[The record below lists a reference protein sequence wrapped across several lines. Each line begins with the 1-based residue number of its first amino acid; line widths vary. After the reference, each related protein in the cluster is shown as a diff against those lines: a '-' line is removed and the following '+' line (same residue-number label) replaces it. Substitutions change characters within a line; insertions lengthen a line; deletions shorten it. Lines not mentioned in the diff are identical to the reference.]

1 MKNQEQNCRH
11 EKSSVKVY
19 NKRHTNRAMRRAAK
33 RDPENADRKPRFRG
47 YTS

>member
-1 MKNQEQNCRH
+1 MKIQEQNCRR
-11 EKSSVKVY
+11 EKSSVKAD

-33 RDPENADRKPRFRG
+33 RNPENADRKPRFRG